1 MKCRYYDIQ
10 EIQTLKLS
18 NKSKALSMFHI
29 NTCSLNKTFDDL
41 EYLLKTK
48 NINFDIIATSET
60 RITENINK
68 ISDISLNNY
77 AFEFTPT
84 KSSAGGT

>member
-60 RITENINK
+60 RINK

-84 KSSAGGT
+84 KSSAEGT

>member
-1 MKCRYYDIQ
+1 
-10 EIQTLKLS
+10 
-18 NKSKALSMFHI
+18 MFHI
-29 NTCSLNKTFDDL
+29 NRCSLSKTFDDL
-41 EYLLKTK
+41 ENLLKTK
-48 NINFDIIATSET
+48 NINFDITTTSET

-68 ISDISLNNY
+68 ISDINLNNY